1 MTSDRIGRGNQLC
14 MRNCEIE
21 FLLRLFKSWKN
32 LGKNYSCFFRSD
44 YKISL
49 VWKFQNCVH
58 RKRIKAALKTR
69 LLAVTALCGFSDPK
83 EKVDVLQPRA
93 HPATPLCLSVCE
105 HHRSLSRSFCSRRK
119 ETFRLWHVL
128 SSLPPSPRSL
138 CLPFGIERGHGE
150 EGEGEVTVLVLTPL
164 LRNNRPRQKK

>member
-32 LGKNYSCFFRSD
+32 PGKNYSCFVRSD

-83 EKVDVLQPRA
+83 EKVDVLQPA
-93 HPATPLCLSVCE
+93 HPATPLSLSVCE
-105 HHRSLSRSFCSRRK
+105 HHRSLLVSFVLLPK
-119 ETFRLWHVL
+119 ETTSRLWHVL
-128 SSLPPSPRSL
+128 SSYKDALKGGPK
-138 CLPFGIERGHGE
+138 
-150 EGEGEVTVLVLTPL
+150 VA
-164 LRNNRPRQKK
+164 